1 MSTAGNDSNK
11 QKPAGGKRDEKKT
24 AELSPEDEQLKEDIA
39 MCVERTVG
47 DDPALQKAA
56 LQRLVAEIR
65 ASTASMTSVPKPL
78 KFLRPH
84 VARLEEYFRN
94 TMPAGENR
102 VCPLFFITP
111 LHFPF
116 PSLHTHPFSHLSPS
130 CVHTYRNCLQ
140 TSWRCLR

>member
-1 MSTAGNDSNK
+1 MSTAGNDGNK

-47 DDPALQKAA
+47 DDAALQKAA

-84 VARLEEYFRN
+84 VTRLEEYFRN

-102 VCPLFFITP
+102 VCSPWLCLRT
-111 LHFPF
+111 
-116 PSLHTHPFSHLSPS
+116 HTHTFLFHIRST
-130 CVHTYRNCLQ
+130 CRNFLR
-140 TSWRCLR
+140 TSWQCLR

>member
-1 MSTAGNDSNK
+1 MSSAENNSRTNDK

-47 DDPALQKAA
+47 SDPELQKAA
-56 LQRLVAEIR
+56 LQRLVTEIR

-84 VARLEEYFRN
+84 VARLEEFFRD
-94 TMPAGENR
+94 TMPAGENK
-102 VCPLFFITP
+102 VCSHLLFFT
-111 LHFPF
+111 F
-116 PSLHTHPFSHLSPS
+116 
-130 CVHTYRNCLQ
+130 
-140 TSWRCLR
+140 